1 MRVRAFTDGPDMI
14 VSVSDSGGG
23 VPPEVVPNLFRAFSG
38 VKRRGLGLGLTIS
51 RSIAQN
57 HGGDLSVEP
66 LGEDGGAVFVL
77 RLPLDA
83 SAEETSAPADS
94 QTKGPSE

>member
-1 MRVRAFTDGPDMI
+1 MI
-14 VSVSDSGGG
+14 VSVSDSAAA
-23 VPPEVVPNLFRAFSG
+23 FRRRWCRTCFAPFSG

-51 RSIAQN
+51 RIDCAN

-77 RLPLDA
+77 RLF
-83 SAEETSAPADS
+83 
-94 QTKGPSE
+94 